1 MRDFFRSVL
10 GLFKAQPSGANT
22 NPKPGDDS
30 SNKRP
35 DGAQAEVAFRVPGMS

>member
-10 GLFKAQPSGANT
+10 GWFKPQSSGANT
-22 NPKPGDDS
+22 DPEPPGDGTYKS
-30 SNKRP
+30 P